1 MKPILRFIGSLLIG
15 ACVGLLL
22 VAPVISLLE
31 GEPLSKTFGDIFSMD
46 FLPTL
51 AKIGW
56 MLVALVIAFYLQI
69 IIHEGGHFVA
79 GLLTGYK
86 FVSFRILNWTL
97 IKRNGRLHWRNY
109 ELAGTGGQCLLAP
122 PDRPLDQIDTRWY
135 NAGGWIANVITALL
149 AILLLWAFDLPG
161 WLDTFLIMMAI
172 IGVLLALT
180 NGIPMKLGGVANDGS
195 NLFQMEKDTAAKK
208 CFCDILEVNARSQEG
223 EPYGE
228 MPDRLFELPHPI
240 DWTNSMHVG
249 AVQFIATRMI
259 AQHQWEE
266 AYQLLTETLS
276 HKDDYME
283 LYQLELENMMTQAC
297 ILTGRHNEAW
307 QHYSDKVIRHVERHA
322 PTQADK
328 QLTDMA
334 VTLFLCGN
342 RARAEEIHR
351 KLEANRDKY
360 IHQGDVAMSLELM
373 QWLLD
378 KELGDRC

>member
-1 MKPILRFIGSLLIG
+1 MKPFLRFIGSLLIG
-15 ACVGLLL
+15 ACIGLLL
-22 VAPVISLLE
+22 VVPIISLLQ
-31 GEPLSKTFGDIFSMD
+31 GESLSAAFGKIFSLD
-46 FLPTL
+46 FLPVL
-51 AKIGW
+51 DKIG
-56 MLVALVIAFYLQI
+56 LTLLALIICFYLQV
-69 IIHEGGHFVA
+69 IIHEGGHLVA

-86 FVSFRILNWTL
+86 FVSFRVLNWTL
-97 IKRNGRLHWRNY
+97 IRQNGRLHWRNY

-122 PDRPLDQIDTRWY
+122 PDRPIDQIDTRWY
-135 NAGGWIANVITALL
+135 NAGGVVANALISL
-149 AILLLWAFDLPG
+149 VAIVLVWTCDLPEWLDIFLGMMAFIGILL
-161 WLDTFLIMMAI
+161 
-172 IGVLLALT
+172 VLT
-180 NGIPMKLGGVANDGS
+180 NGIPMKVGGVANDGS
-195 NLFQMEKDTAAKK
+195 NLFQMEKDVPAKK
-208 CFCDILEVNARSQEG
+208 CFCDILEVNACSQEG
-223 EPYGE
+223 VPYNE
-228 MPDRLFELPHPI
+228 MPERLFELPQPI